1 MGSYRANS
9 SPELL
14 DQIQIPL
21 EQSNQ
26 STLEGNVKL
35 LTRLI
40 QDFAGADAGGRK
52 AQCIT
57 EMMAV
62 LGDMQSQ
69 VQKAN
74 VPRRRE
80 AELRRCN
87 TDLRRGAPQRDRA
100 KPLDPAASDTP
111 DVQKLRRELFSS
123 FNARRNQ
130 ERMCASLSREKE
142 FIATEL
148 ARKVRELGEA
158 EELVEDLRRQNS
170 VLLEKLKACAPGE
183 NGDAGDGEA
192 RSHNSALQERNKAL
206 TEQLLRSVDAGR
218 VMKRRLAEVQ
228 EENARVAEVTVA
240 VAKSVGRI
248 REKLNAG
255 CAEVEEEV
263 KSLDRVLI
271 GLQGKLLKLH
281 QRKGN

>member
-1 MGSYRANS
+1 MI
-9 SPELL
+9 LFV
-14 DQIQIPL
+14 
-21 EQSNQ
+21 
-26 STLEGNVKL
+26 GNVKS

-40 QDFAGADAGGRK
+40 QDFTGADAGGRK

-100 KPLDPAASDTP
+100 KPLDPAANDTP

-123 FNARRNQ
+123 FNARRNL

-142 FIATEL
+142 FIAAEL
-148 ARKVRELGEA
+148 ALKVRELGEA
-158 EELVEDLRRQNS
+158 EELVEDLRRQNAA
-170 VLLEKLKACAPGE
+170 LLEKLKACAPGE
-183 NGDAGDGEA
+183 NRDGGDGEA
-192 RSHNSALQERNKAL
+192 RTHNSALQERNKAL
-206 TEQLLRSVDAGR
+206 TEQLLRSVDTGR

-228 EENARVAEVTVA
+228 EENGRVAEVTVA
-240 VAKSVGRI
+240 LARLVSRI
-248 REKLNAG
+248 REKMNGG

-263 KSLDRVLI
+263 ESLERLLI